1 MYARPRG
8 QPGGGAQVMESIKD
22 KVAIVGMGCTK
33 FGENWD
39 KSVDDLIIDAAYEA
53 YRDAGIEQ
61 KDIQAA
67 WFGTTRLIT
76 GENLSGVLKFD
87 YIPVT
92 RIENLCATASDALR
106 NAAFAIAA
114 GMYDIVLVLGVD
126 KLKDLGTGGLD
137 STEIQPTSRV
147 DYPGAAPAH
156 FFARLAT
163 RYMHRYGLSYEEMK
177 HALGKIA
184 VKNHHNGSLNP
195 KAHFQREI
203 SLEQAINA
211 PIISWPLG
219 LYDACGVSDGAA
231 AAVMTRADLAKDFR
245 DDYILIKGMGLAVGA
260 RQGFLLDDCEM
271 VHVEETVRA
280 SKQAYEMAGINNPSS
295 EIDLAEVHD
304 CFTIT
309 EMTIYEDLGFCPRGE
324 AKEFINQGTFEL
336 NGKLA
341 VNTDGGLKCFG
352 HPLGATGL
360 RMAYEIYKQ
369 MQGKAGLRQRGNP
382 ALGLTHN
389 NGMNP
394 GSAIASVTV
403 LGQRD

>member
-1 MYARPRG
+1 
-8 QPGGGAQVMESIKD
+8 MESIKD
-22 KVAIVGMGCTK
+22 KVAIIGMGCTK

-39 KSVDDLIIDAAYEA
+39 KSADDLIIDAVHEA
-53 YRDAGIEQ
+53 YQDAGIEQ

-76 GENLSGVLKFD
+76 GENLAGVLKFD

-106 NAAFAIAA
+106 NAAFSIAA
-114 GMYDIVLVLGVD
+114 GIYDIVLVVGVE
-126 KLKDLGTGGLD
+126 KLKDLGMGGLD
-137 STEIQPTSRV
+137 SSELQPTSRV

-156 FFARLAT
+156 FFARMAT
-163 RYMHRYGLSYEEMK
+163 RYMHRYGLTFDEMK
-177 HALGKIA
+177 QALGKIA

-203 SLEQAINA
+203 TLEQTINA
-211 PIISWPLG
+211 PRISWPLG

-231 AAVMTRADLAKDFR
+231 AAILTRADLAKNFR
-245 DDYILIKGMGLAVGA
+245 DDYILLKGLGLAVGA
-260 RQGFLLDDCEM
+260 RQGFLQDDCEM
-271 VHVEETVRA
+271 VHIEETVRA
-280 SKQAYEMAGINNPSS
+280 ARQAFEMAGIKDPST

-309 EMTIYEDLGFCPRGE
+309 EMTIYEDLGFCPRGK
-324 AKEFINQGTFEL
+324 AKEYIDAGTFEL
-336 NGKLA
+336 DGKLA
-341 VNTDGGLKCFG
+341 VNADGGLKCFG

-360 RMAYEIYKQ
+360 RMIYEIYKQ
-369 MQGKAGLRQRGNP
+369 MQGKAGPRQRKNP
-382 ALGLTHN
+382 TLGLTHN

-394 GSAIASVTV
+394 GSGIAAVVV

>member
-1 MYARPRG
+1 
-8 QPGGGAQVMESIKD
+8 MESIKD
-22 KVAIVGMGCTK
+22 KVAIIGMGCTK
-33 FGENWD
+33 FGENWGR
-39 KSVDDLIIDAAYEA
+39 SVDDLIVDAAYEA

-76 GENLSGVLKFD
+76 GESLASALKFD

-92 RIENLCATASDALR
+92 RVENLCATASDALR
-106 NAAFAIAA
+106 NAVFAIAA
-114 GMYDIVLVLGVD
+114 GVYDIVLVLGAD

-137 STEIQPTSRV
+137 SAEIQPTARI

-163 RYMHRYGLSYEEMK
+163 RYMHRYGLGFEEMK
-177 HALGKIA
+177 QTLGKIA

-203 SLEQAINA
+203 TLEQAVRA
-211 PIISWPLG
+211 PMISWPLG
-219 LYDACGVSDGAA
+219 LFDACGVSDGAA
-231 AAVMTRADLAKDFR
+231 AAILTRADMAGSFR
-245 DDYILIKGMGLAVGA
+245 DDYILIKGVGLATGA
-260 RQGFLLDDCEM
+260 RQGFLQDDCEM
-271 VHVEETVRA
+271 VHLEEAVRA
-280 SKQAYEMAGINNPSS
+280 SQQAFAMAGIRNPSE
-295 EIDLAEVHD
+295 EIDIAEVHD

-309 EMTIYEDLGFCPRGE
+309 EMAIYEDLGFCPRGR
-324 AKEFINQGTFEL
+324 AKEYIDAGAFEL

-360 RMAYEIYKQ
+360 RMVYEIYKQ
-369 MQGKAGLRQRGNP
+369 MQGKAGPRQRRNP
-382 ALGLTHN
+382 RIGITHN
-389 NGMNP
+389 QGMNP
-394 GSAIASVTV
+394 GSGIGSVTV
-403 LGQRD
+403 LGQRDS

>member
-1 MYARPRG
+1 
-8 QPGGGAQVMESIKD
+8 MESIKD

-39 KSVDDLIIDAAYEA
+39 KSIDDLIVDAAYEA
-53 YRDAGIEQ
+53 YQDAGIDQ
-61 KDIQAA
+61 QDIQAA

-76 GENLSGVLKFD
+76 GENLAGVLKFD

-92 RIENLCATASDALR
+92 RVENLCATATDALR
-106 NAAFAIAA
+106 NAAFSIAA
-114 GMYDIVLVLGVD
+114 GIYDIVLVLGAD
-126 KLKDLGTGGLD
+126 KLKDLGMGGLD
-137 STEIQPTSRV
+137 SAEIQPTARV
-147 DYPGAAPAH
+147 DYPGSAPAH
-156 FFARLAT
+156 FFARMAT
-163 RYMHRYGLSYEEMK
+163 RYMHHYGLTFDAMK
-177 HALGKIA
+177 QTLGKIA

-195 KAHFQREI
+195 KAHFQKEI
-203 SLEQAINA
+203 TLEKAVNA
-211 PIISWPLG
+211 PRISWPLG

-231 AAVMTRADLAKDFR
+231 AAILTRADMAKNFR
-245 DDYILIKGMGLAVGA
+245 DDYILIKGLGLAVGA

-271 VHVEETVRA
+271 VHMEETVRA
-280 SKQAYEMAGINNPSS
+280 AEQAFNMAGINRPAE

-309 EMTIYEDLGFCPRGE
+309 EMTIYEDLGFCPRGKARE
-324 AKEFINQGTFEL
+324 YIDAGTFEL

-360 RMAYEIYKQ
+360 RMIYEIYKQ
-369 MQGKAGLRQRGNP
+369 MQGKAGQRQRKNP
-382 ALGLTHN
+382 TLGLTHN
-389 NGMNP
+389 AGMNP
-394 GSAIASVTV
+394 GSAIGCVTI